1 MPFGRRRRRSQQA
14 LLGVAPVL
22 AAALLMLI
30 AAPVAAAITIGQLAP
45 PGPSSETSADTDR
58 AQPTVTS
65 GNSYVVPATG
75 GVTAWTL
82 TSWSHTAA
90 ADVGQELTMKVFR
103 KVADPLTYTVV
114 GHDGPRPLNPSMVNT
129 FQTSLQVRAGDVLG
143 NNSKS
148 PADNASYF
156 PAAGESFI
164 QLAPGLAD
172 GQTGPFVLAADPL
185 RLNISAVIEPTN
197 TFALGQI
204 TRNRKRG
211 TATVEATVPNPGDL
225 TVAGK
230 GVRAAGGGTA
240 ISAKAVG
247 GGPVTLA
254 IRARG
259 KKKRKLNETGK
270 VKLNVAITYTPTGGA
285 PSTDSTKVKLRKR

>member
-1 MPFGRRRRRSQQA
+1 MPSSPRRRLSQLA
-14 LLGVAPVL
+14 RLGIASAP
-22 AAALLMLI
+22 AAALLMFT
-30 AAPVAAAITIGQLAP
+30 AAPVPAAVTIGQLAP
-45 PGPSSETSADTDR
+45 PGPSSETSANTDR
-58 AQPTVTS
+58 AQPSVTS

-103 KVADPLTYTVV
+103 KAADPLTYTAV
-114 GHDGPRPLNPSMVNT
+114 GHDGPRPLTPSVVNT
-129 FQTSLQVRAGDVLG
+129 FQTSLPVRAGDVLG

-156 PAAGESFI
+156 PVPGESFI
-164 QLAPGLAD
+164 DLAPGLAD
-172 GQTGPFVLAADPL
+172 GQSGAFVLRTDAL
-185 RLNISAVIEPTN
+185 RLNISAVLEPTN
-197 TFALGQI
+197 SFALGPI

-211 TATVEATVPNPGDL
+211 TATLEATVPNPGDL
-225 TVAGK
+225 IVGGK
-230 GVRAAGGGTA
+230 GVKSAGGGTA
-240 ISAKAVG
+240 VSSTAVS
-247 GGPVTLA
+247 GGPVKLT

-259 KKKRKLNETGK
+259 KKKHLLSETGG

-285 PSTDSTKVKLRKR
+285 PNTDATKVKLRKR